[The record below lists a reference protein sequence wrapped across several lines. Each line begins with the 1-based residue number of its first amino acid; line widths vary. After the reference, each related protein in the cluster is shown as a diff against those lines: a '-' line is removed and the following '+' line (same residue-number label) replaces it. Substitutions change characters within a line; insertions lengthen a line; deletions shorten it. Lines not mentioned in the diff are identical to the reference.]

1 MPKNKNIRF
10 VFNDENQQNSY
21 GFYILT
27 EGINTERFEKNPVM
41 LDSHLNST
49 QHVLGFW
56 ETLTKQ
62 DGQLTASPTFDTDD
76 TDTQKIAGKVERGMI
91 KGCSMGI
98 RFNPSDLQVINGKL
112 TLTKCELLECSIVA
126 VPSNANAVRLF
137 TDGTENPLTSDEIQN
152 LCLSVLP
159 VNPHHIEPKNKES
172 NMKVKLQSA
181 AALALG
187 LSAGTTEIEADA
199 LSEKI
204 IALNASKNSA
214 ELKLQAKLDAEETAK
229 LEAITKQVDE
239 AVKAGQISAEKK
251 EQFVNLGIANP
262 ELLTE
267 TLSAIP
273 VKKGFSAGVT
283 PNGGTP
289 TEVKTKEDFQNLSTE
304 AQLAFKA
311 NSPEQYKQLFTKN

>member
-1 MPKNKNIRF
+1 MSKNKNILF
-10 VFNDENQQNSY
+10 VFNDESQQNSY

-27 EGINTERFEKNPVM
+27 KGINTKRFEKNPVM

-56 ETLTKQ
+56 KELTKK
-62 DGQLTASPTFDTDD
+62 DGQLTALPTFDTDD
-76 TDTQKIAGKVERGMI
+76 ADVRKIAGKVERGMI

-98 RFNPSDLQVINGKL
+98 LFNPEDLQVIEGKL
-112 TLTKCELLECSIVA
+112 VLTKCELLECSIVA
-126 VPSNANAVRLF
+126 IPSNANAVRLF
-137 TDGTENPLTSDEIQN
+137 TNSAEDPLTDGEVQS
-152 LCLSVLP
+152 LCLSVFP
-159 VNPHHIEPKNKES
+159 DKKKEKTEKKG
-172 NMKVKLQSA
+172 NTMKIKLQSA

-187 LSAGTTEIEADA
+187 LSVGTTEIEADA

-229 LEAITKQVDE
+229 LEAINKQVDE

-251 EQFVNLGIANP
+251 EQFVNLGIANS

-273 VKKGFSAGVT
+273 VKKGFSASVT

-289 TEVKTKEDFQNLSTE
+289 TEVKTKEDFQKLSTE

-311 NSPEQYKQLFTKN
+311 NSPEQYKQLFTKK